1 MDLIH
6 VMFLHTKWLWDIV
19 IWTCY
24 WLQLIMSLA
33 SFALFQDTGFKD
45 DVEQVVMDTKNKI
58 LEIILFIMDVRLDL
72 RITNLLVLYKKQYLE
87 LEQEFSSPPCE
98 WRDCLVSI
106 HVATVDL

>member
-1 MDLIH
+1 
-6 VMFLHTKWLWDIV
+6 
-19 IWTCY
+19 
-24 WLQLIMSLA
+24 MSLA
-33 SFALFQDTGFKD
+33 SFVPFQDTGFKD

-98 WRDCLVSI
+98 CEVIVWL
-106 HVATVDL
+106 LYM